1 MEHIQFIHFALYI
14 FQMTK
19 NNKNLSGSCIFLK
32 FQSDRGSGVLLYAVG
47 SIDVGGGVSGQH
59 HSHVIAS
66 VHQGTV
72 KASVAF
78 GDDILEQTMG
88 VSVDDNR

>member
-1 MEHIQFIHFALYI
+1 MEHIQFIHFALLK
-14 FQMTK
+14 FFKWLKLKK
-19 NNKNLSGSCIFLK
+19 NCHFFFK

-88 VSVDDNR
+88 VSLDDNR

>member
-1 MEHIQFIHFALYI
+1 M
-14 FQMTK
+14 
-19 NNKNLSGSCIFLK
+19 
-32 FQSDRGSGVLLYAVG
+32 LLYAVG
-47 SIDVGGGVSGQH
+47 SIDIGGGVSGQH

-78 GDDILEQTMG
+78 GYDILEQTMG

>member
-1 MEHIQFIHFALYI
+1 M
-14 FQMTK
+14 
-19 NNKNLSGSCIFLK
+19 
-32 FQSDRGSGVLLYAVG
+32 LLYAVG